1 MKRLIVLIYGLKGSD
16 SRFGEYFPNLLKSDP
31 QLSELYKVVSCHCH
45 FGFFRYLF
53 SNKEL
58 VIETLTRRLRKK
70 LLRANKNY
78 TQVAF
83 VCHGLGG
90 LVARQ
95 YIMEEAMNQKTLDVD
110 RISMFAVPNSKLD
123 LARIYD
129 SLSWK
134 DFFGKNISRHPETI
148 EKLNKAWA
156 VNALEKK
163 VAVKYVLGD
172 LDNIIDKSD
181 ALAQWGTGYFTHA
194 AKKDHWS
201 VFKPESHDDSA
212 FLITKRFLLSE
223 AHAQKKYPKNLLAIA
238 EVLSWELDSSEL
250 ESARNDIINL
260 VDSLNQL
267 QWRSRQLLCA
277 LIQKANQISYDE
289 MVVTPSEISK
299 TMNLTTQE
307 LEAELSFLKK
317 YELIDFTEGNE
328 SEKIKLRWPDEKWLI
343 WDQLKGYCQKTGIG
357 LKRLIVDLQFD
368 LLDSKKMAS

>member
-31 QLSELYKVVSCHCH
+31 HLSELYKVVSCHCH

-70 LLRANKNY
+70 LLRVNKNY

-83 VCHGLGG
+83 ICHGLGG

-95 YIMEEAMNQKTLDVD
+95 YIMEEALNQKTLDVD
-110 RISMFAVPNSKLD
+110 RIFMFAVPNSKSD

-134 DFFGKNISRHPETI
+134 DFIGKNFSRHTETI

-163 VAVKYVLGD
+163 VAVKYVIGD

-181 ALAQWGTGYFTHA
+181 ALAQWGTGYFTRA
-194 AKKDHWS
+194 EKKDHWS

-223 AHAQKKYPKNLLAIA
+223 APVQKKYPKNLLAIA

-260 VDSLNQL
+260 VDLLNQL

-317 YELIDFTEGNE
+317 YELIDFAEGNE

>member
-16 SRFGEYFPNLLKSDP
+16 NRFGEYFPNLLKSDP
-31 QLSELYKVVSCHCH
+31 QLSELFKAVSCHCH

-53 SNKEL
+53 SNKES

-70 LLRANKNY
+70 LLRASKNY
-78 TQVAF
+78 AHVTF
-83 VCHGLGG
+83 VCHGIGG

-95 YIMEEAMNQKTLDVD
+95 YILEEVMNQKTLDVD
-110 RISMFAVPNSKLD
+110 RILMFAVPNRKSD

-134 DFFGKNISRHPETI
+134 DFFEKNLCGHSEVI
-148 EKLNKAWA
+148 EKLNKEWA

-181 ALAQWGTGYFTHA
+181 AMAQWGTGYFTRA
-194 AKKDHWS
+194 EKKDHWS

-212 FLITKRFLLSE
+212 FLITKRFLLAE
-223 AHAQKKYPKNLLAIA
+223 APAQKKYPENLLAIA
-238 EVLSWELDSSEL
+238 EVLSWELDRSEL

-260 VDSLNQL
+260 VDLLNQL

-299 TMNLTTQE
+299 TMNLTFQE

-317 YELIDFTEGNE
+317 YELIDFIDGGE
-328 SEKIKLRWPDEKWLI
+328 SEKIILRWPDEKWLI

-368 LLDSKKMAS
+368 LLDSKKMAL